1 VCYDTMYWCQF
12 NTTDITM
19 GLILRLIA
27 LIQGV
32 TDTEGQFLYKL
43 ATVLV
48 SMVTNREVTFSI

>member
-1 VCYDTMYWCQF
+1 MYWCQF

-32 TDTEGQFLYKL
+32 TGTEGQFLYKL